1 MRTLRIFIV
10 VVFTIMASMV
20 NAQSLTKDVIVS
32 GAIQVG
38 GNYWDLLG
46 IHATENIA
54 LYTTVMAQHKSGFG
68 VAYFAYDDFSKEEM
82 GRIRFFDALY
92 THAWENVSLYSAFEY
107 VYYDNWHD
115 GECVM
120 PYAIVTLTSGTWAYE
135 VAPMLTYFPH
145 FSEDNYEFTCY
156 AKVKKNIFKDIDLH
170 ATVWY
175 DNIYKDHFYGA
186 IGAQLSLPKDFY
198 IGCNALYKDDEFVP
212 FVSLGW
218 RFTTDK

>member
-10 VVFTIMASMV
+10 VVFTIMASLV
-20 NAQSLTKDVIVS
+20 NAQSLTEDVTVS
-32 GAIQVG
+32 GAVQVG

-46 IHATENIA
+46 IHATENVA

-68 VAYFAYDDFSKEEM
+68 AAYFAYDDFSKEEM

-92 THAWENVSLYSAFEY
+92 THTWENVSLYSAFEY

-120 PYAIVTLTSGTWAYE
+120 PYAIVTLSNGTWAYE
-135 VAPMLTYFPH
+135 VAPMFTYFPH
-145 FSEDNYEFTCY
+145 FDEDQCEFTAY
-156 AKVKKNIFKDIDLH
+156 AKVKKNIFKDVDLH

-198 IGCNALYKDDEFVP
+198 ISCNALYKDKEFVP
-212 FVSLGW
+212 FISLGW

>member
-1 MRTLRIFIV
+1 MKKFKFIFV
-10 VVFTIMASMV
+10 VVFAFMASV
-20 NAQSLTKDVIVS
+20 ANAQLTKDITVS
-32 GAIQVG
+32 GVIQVG
-38 GNYWDLLG
+38 GNYSELLG
-46 IHATENIA
+46 IHSTKNVA

-82 GRIRFFDALY
+82 GRVRFFDALY
-92 THAWENVSLYSAFEY
+92 TKVWENFFLYSAFEY

-120 PYAIVTLTSGTWAYE
+120 PYAILTYTQGTWAYE

-145 FSEDNYEFTCY
+145 FDEDKVEFTTY
-156 AKVKKNIFKDIDLH
+156 VKLKKNILKDIDLH

-175 DNIYKDHFYGA
+175 DNVYKDHFYGA
-186 IGAQLSLPKDFY
+186 IGARLSLPKNFY
-198 IGCNALYKDDEFVP
+198 VSCNALYRDDEFVP

-218 RFTTDK
+218 RFTTDD

>member
-1 MRTLRIFIV
+1 MKKVIFIFV
-10 VVFTIMASMV
+10 VVFASLASVV
-20 NAQSLTKDVIVS
+20 NAQSLTKDVTVS

-46 IHATENIA
+46 IHATENVA

-68 VAYFAYDDFSKEEM
+68 AAYFAYDDFSKEEM

-92 THAWENVSLYSAFEY
+92 AYSWENLSLYSAFEY

-120 PYAIVTLTSGTWAYE
+120 PYAIVTLTSGSWAYE

-145 FSEDNYEFTCY
+145 FDENKYEFTAY
-156 AKVKKNIFKDIDLH
+156 AKVKKNLFKDIDLH
-170 ATVWY
+170 LTVWY
-175 DNIYKDHFYGA
+175 DNIYEDHFYGA
-186 IGAQLSLPKDFY
+186 AGIQLRLPKDFY
-198 IGCNALYKDDEFVP
+198 VACNTLYKDNEFVP

-218 RFTTDK
+218 RFATN

>member
-1 MRTLRIFIV
+1 MKKFRFIFV
-10 VVFTIMASMV
+10 VVFAFMASV
-20 NAQSLTKDVIVS
+20 ANAQLTKDVTVS

-46 IHATENIA
+46 IHATENVA

-68 VAYFAYDDFSKEEM
+68 AAYFSYDDFSKEEM

-92 THAWENVSLYSAFEY
+92 THAWENVFLYGAFEY

-115 GECVM
+115 GECIM
-120 PYAIVTLTSGTWAYE
+120 PYAIVTLTHGTWAYE

-145 FSEDNYEFTCY
+145 FDEDKVEFTAY

-186 IGAQLSLPKDFY
+186 IGAQLKLPKDFY
-198 IGCNALYKDDEFVP
+198 VSCNALYKDREFVP

-218 RFTTDK
+218 RFTTDN